1 MERGKPHGL
10 VRGLGPLTTTALV
23 AGNIIGSGIYV
34 IPASLADVAGPLSL
48 LAWGIVA
55 AASLCMA
62 VVYADLATAYPVS
75 GGLQVYAQRA
85 FGDFA
90 GLETAFLYWI
100 SQVIGNAAY
109 LTAFVGY
116 LEVFFPRFAEPL
128 AAFAVAQTV
137 LWTLTIVN
145 ILGVRVGGWVQVVTT
160 ILKVLP
166 LIVISLALFST
177 ASTSNLVPFAPK
189 GFSAL
194 FPAISLVAWIFI
206 GAESAT
212 VPAEEIRS
220 PERTIRRSML
230 AGLFLAT
237 GVYFLVAVSL
247 NLGLPSS
254 EISGSASPLAVA
266 GLRVLGPAGQA
277 FVTVGALIS
286 LLGVLNGWLLVTGRL
301 PYAAARQG
309 LAPAL
314 FGRIAPRTLTPAISL
329 AFSSALTSGLLLL
342 YFSRDLLDA
351 YNLVALASTAT
362 SLVAIGVACAAQ
374 LVLIRREPE
383 RFEPWRR
390 RRAPW
395 TVGASLLMVGVMIV
409 GSGLTVGLCTAL
421 AVILPAPYYL
431 WLRRRAGG
439 A

>member
-1 MERGKPHGL
+1 MAERSPGL

-34 IPASLADVAGPLSL
+34 IPASLADVAGPVSL
-48 LAWGIVA
+48 IAWGIVA
-55 AASLCMA
+55 AASMCM
-62 VVYADLATAYPVS
+62 VVVCADLATAYPVS

-90 GLETAFLYWI
+90 GVEASFLYWI

-109 LTAFVGY
+109 LTAFAGY
-116 LEVFFPRFAEPL
+116 FQVFFPRFAEPL
-128 AAFAVAQTV
+128 AAFTLAQAI
-137 LWTLTIVN
+137 LWTLTIAN
-145 ILGVRVGGWVQVVTT
+145 ILGVRVGGAVQVLTT
-160 ILKVLP
+160 VLKVLP
-166 LIVISLALFST
+166 LLVVSVALFFR

-189 GFSAL
+189 GYAAI

-220 PERTIRRSML
+220 PERTIRRSL
-230 AGLFLAT
+230 LVGLLLAT
-237 GVYFLVAVSL
+237 GVYFLVALSL
-247 NLGLPSS
+247 NLGLPST
-254 EISGSASPLAVA
+254 EISGSPSPLATA

-301 PYAAARQG
+301 PYAAARQR

-314 FGRIAPRTLTPAISL
+314 FGKIDPRTRTPAIAL
-329 AFSSALTSGLLLL
+329 AFSSLLTSGVLLL

-383 RFEPWRR
+383 RFEAGRR

-395 TVGASLLMVGVMIV
+395 TVGASLLMVGVMIL
-409 GSGLTVGLCTAL
+409 GSGPEVCLYTVL
-421 AVILPAPYYL
+421 AAALPAPYYL
-431 WLRRRAGG
+431 WLRRRVGG
-439 A
+439 G